1 MNSITGNIFNIQK
14 FCINDGPGIRT
25 TVFLKGCPLRCVWCH
40 NPESQL
46 AKPELMFDAG
56 RCVMCRRCY
65 DVCPNGCH
73 SFDDGIHM
81 IDRSKCTSC
90 FKCTEIVCGALEGV
104 GRGMSVDEVIKI
116 VLSDS
121 VFYRQSGGGM
131 TLSGGE
137 PLFQPDFSEALLKE
151 AKSAGLHTCV
161 ETCGYAVWEIVER
174 IAAYTDIFLYDIKET
189 TPSLHKRYTG
199 VANDLI
205 LRNLRRLDEV
215 GKKIILR
222 CPIIPGMNDRD
233 EHLDTI
239 AGLAESLTNII
250 EINVEPYHPL
260 GVSKCEKLGR
270 KSETND
276 IGFPETRTVDK
287 WIDRIKSRT
296 AIKTVRA

>member
-46 AKPELMFDAG
+46 TRSELMFDAG
-56 RCVMCRRCY
+56 RCVMCRRCA
-65 DVCPNGCH
+65 DICPNGCH
-73 SFDDGIHM
+73 SFDDGIHA
-81 IDRSKCTSC
+81 IDRSRCDGC
-90 FKCTEIVCGALEGV
+90 FKCTEIGCGALEGV
-104 GRGMSVDEVIKI
+104 GRVISVDEVIKI

-121 VFYRQSGGGM
+121 VFYKQSGGGM

-137 PLFQPDFSEALLKE
+137 PLFQPDFSETLLKE

-189 TPSLHKRYTG
+189 SPALHKRYTG
-199 VANDLI
+199 AANDLI
-205 LRNLRRLDEV
+205 FRNLRRLDEV

-222 CPIIPGMNDRD
+222 CPVIPGMNDRD

-239 AGLAESLTNII
+239 AELAESLTNIV

-276 IGFPETRTVDK
+276 IGFPENRTVDK

>member
-46 AKPELMFDAG
+46 TRPELMFDAE
-56 RCVMCRRCY
+56 RCVMCRRCA
-65 DVCPNGCH
+65 DICPNGCH
-73 SFDDGIHM
+73 SFDDGIHT
-81 IDRSKCTSC
+81 IDRSECDGC
-90 FKCTEIVCGALEGV
+90 FKCTETGCGALEGV
-104 GRGMSVDEVIKI
+104 GRVISVDEVIKI

-137 PLFQPDFSEALLKE
+137 PLFQPDFSETLLKE

-189 TPSLHKRYTG
+189 SPALHKRYTG
-199 VANDLI
+199 AANDLI

-239 AGLAESLTNII
+239 AGLAESLTNIV

-270 KSETND
+270 KSETGD

-296 AIKTVRA
+296 AIKIVRA